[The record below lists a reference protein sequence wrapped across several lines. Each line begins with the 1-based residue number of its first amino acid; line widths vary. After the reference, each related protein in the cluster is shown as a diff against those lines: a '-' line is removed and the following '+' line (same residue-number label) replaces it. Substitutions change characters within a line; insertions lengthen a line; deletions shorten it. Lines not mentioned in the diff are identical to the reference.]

1 MLIHSQNTHTPYEYE
16 VALLFNIFK
25 SKRHQYPF
33 IYVLEVSHNHHQNN
47 RNGIC
52 DDHTKEKRDWKTNL
66 ATVLQ
71 IVLESTESTGALA
84 RSESKV
90 LIRFNWFSLVPWPLS
105 MTDKWNGSYG
115 NWGNHSTNL
124 FSMYIIILSL
134 LKKKKKTLGSIMT
147 SCKWRQ
153 RVTKYILLYCWH
165 TQPRRYGPDTTL
177 KGFLE

>member
-134 LKKKKKTLGSIMT
+134 LKKKKNPWL
-147 SCKWRQ
+147 
-153 RVTKYILLYCWH
+153 YHDLLQMEAESDKVHPPVLLTYTASAIRSWH
-165 TQPRRYGPDTTL
+165 HA
-177 KGFLE
+177 

>member
-134 LKKKKKTLGSIMT
+134 LKKKKKPLALSWPLANGGREWQSASSCTADIHSLGDT
-147 SCKWRQ
+147 
-153 RVTKYILLYCWH
+153 VLT
-165 TQPRRYGPDTTL
+165 PRLRD
-177 KGFLE
+177 F